1 MLNQINLI
9 GRLVAD
15 PTTAESKSGG
25 TILSFRVANN
35 LTKDVTVFVDCKAF
49 GKTADACAKVLHKG
63 SQVALTGKLSQY
75 TYTTKDN
82 QKRSGYEI
90 ICDSIDFLDP
100 KEKDPKQGDVAIDV
114 ASE

>member
-1 MLNQINLI
+1 MLNQISLI

-15 PTTAESKSGG
+15 PTTAQSKAGG

-35 LTKDVTVFVDCKAF
+35 LTKDVTVFIDCKAF

-75 TYTTKDN
+75 TYTKDN

-90 ICDSIDFLDP
+90 LCDSIDFLDQ
-100 KEKDPKQGDVAIDV
+100 KEKDPKQGDVAIDL
-114 ASE
+114 AHE